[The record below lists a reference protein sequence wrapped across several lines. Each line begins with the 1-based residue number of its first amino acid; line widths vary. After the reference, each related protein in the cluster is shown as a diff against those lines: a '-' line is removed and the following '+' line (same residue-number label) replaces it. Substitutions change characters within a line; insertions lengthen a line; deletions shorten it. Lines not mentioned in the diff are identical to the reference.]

1 MEMILILAVIA
12 GLGYYLYKDVC
23 QHGNTNDD
31 SNKDNR
37 DLNNDGKVDAVEKS
51 IAKHKVKA
59 TTVKATTAKATTV
72 AAKPKAV
79 VKKTTTKTKPQ

>member
-59 TTVKATTAKATTV
+59 TTVKATTG

>member
-37 DLNNDGKVDAVEKS
+37 DINNDGKVDAVEKS

-59 TTVKATTAKATTV
+59 TTAKATTG

>member
-51 IAKHKVKA
+51 IAKHKFKA
-59 TTVKATTAKATTV
+59 TTGKATTV